1 MPAYT
6 EVTQPSAPPA
16 DVETPPT
23 DKTSQLVKLHELY
36 KAGVLTDAEFT
47 AAKADLYGMQPPQ
60 PQNMTNN
67 NSSSNGSNGS
77 SNGSSKNNNN
87 NNNNNPSFLLELV
100 NNHNNKSKKKK
111 KKKNNNNNGGGGGGG
126 VGNFFQIHEQP
137 QSQMMTRSANDPS
150 KVPWRER
157 RTMDIYNGYA
167 QVIDGV
173 LKIDTPLPCIAY
185 VYMAPFPF
193 LCLGCCYFGAS
204 KLEFNHKLKQVTVK
218 SWNGGCGGVGGNGHK
233 KCVAGYAQITSFET
247 EETITKKTNDI
258 SYGRD
263 TYQYGTK
270 MNVKDHHG
278 KKVEWNLGGMDDHS
292 VALQKVRNLTNVIN
306 SYRARPLKNPCRFA
320 HVHLKSC
327 T

>member
-67 NSSSNGSNGS
+67 NSSSKGS
-77 SNGSSKNNNN
+77 
-87 NNNNNPSFLLELV
+87 
-100 NNHNNKSKKKK
+100 NNHNNKSKSKKK
-111 KKKNNNNNGGGGGGG
+111 KQKKNNNNNGGGGGGG

-137 QSQMMTRSANDPS
+137 QPQMMTRSANDPS

-218 SWNGGCGGVGGNGHK
+218 TWNGGCCGVGGNGHK

-247 EETITKKTNDI
+247 EKTSTSTRRET
-258 SYGRD
+258 SYGRG
-263 TYQYGTK
+263 TLEYQYQTK
-270 MNVKDHHG
+270 MNIKDHHG
-278 KKVEWNLGGMDDHS
+278 KKVEWNLGGLDDHS

>member
-6 EVTQPSAPPA
+6 ELTQPSAPPA
-16 DVETPPT
+16 DVKTTDVETPPT
-23 DKTSQLVKLHELY
+23 SDKTSQLMKLHELN

-100 NNHNNKSKKKK
+100 NNHNNKSKSKS
-111 KKKNNNNNGGGGGGG
+111 KKKNNNNNGGGSG

-218 SWNGGCGGVGGNGHK
+218 TWNGGCCGVGGNGHK
-233 KCVAGYAQITSFET
+233 SFVGGYEEIASFET
-247 EETITKKTNDI
+247 RMTATAINHVH
-258 SYGRD
+258 
-263 TYQYGTK
+263 QYEIN
-270 MNVKDHHG
+270 MNVQGVKPF
-278 KKVEWNLGGMDDHS
+278 NLGGLDPDI
-292 VALQKVRNLTNVIN
+292 VASQKVRSLTSFIN
-306 SYRARPLKNPCRFA
+306 SRRTIPLQNPQPQGYLF
-320 HVHLKSC
+320 
-327 T
+327 